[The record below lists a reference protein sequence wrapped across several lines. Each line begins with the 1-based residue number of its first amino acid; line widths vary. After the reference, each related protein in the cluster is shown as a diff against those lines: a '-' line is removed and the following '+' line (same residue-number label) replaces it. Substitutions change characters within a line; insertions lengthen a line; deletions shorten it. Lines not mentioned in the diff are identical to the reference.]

1 MVDLPTWVTPCCFAR
16 YRDTKVKEVK
26 AGQVNR
32 EVWRMTIMFPLWSLH
47 AQDTWIGIQAV
58 FTYAEVK
65 VLKTGMAGGL

>member
-1 MVDLPTWVTPCCFAR
+1 
-16 YRDTKVKEVK
+16 
-26 AGQVNR
+26 
-32 EVWRMTIMFPLWSLH
+32 MFPLWSLH